1 MNDSLLILP
10 EFGLL
15 NRQPKVP
22 HVAHIIMRRDV
33 PNEYGT
39 PITYTVQQSRNRKDW
54 WIAASREGM
63 RMSDTLHTSTR
74 AKADAWIRAV
84 ETGQVRVGEKKTK
97 AQIDRE
103 LDEALAKLKEKR
115 RR

>member
-1 MNDSLLILP
+1 MIVLP

-22 HVAHIIMRRDV
+22 HVARVVMRRDV

-39 PITYTVQQSRNRKDW
+39 PIMYTVQQSRNGKDW
-54 WIAASREGM
+54 WIGASREGM
-63 RMSDTLHTSTR
+63 RMSDTLHTSNR
-74 AKADAWIRAV
+74 AKADGWIRAV

-115 RR
+115 QERR